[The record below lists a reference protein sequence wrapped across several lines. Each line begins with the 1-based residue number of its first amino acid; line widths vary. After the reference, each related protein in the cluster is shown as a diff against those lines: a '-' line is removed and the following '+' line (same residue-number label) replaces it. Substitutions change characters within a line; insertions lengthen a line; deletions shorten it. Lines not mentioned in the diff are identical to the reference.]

1 MKDPK
6 VLGFK
11 EFLKVNEG
19 NYDDPE
25 FSSEDWPSYD
35 DESIMR
41 KRKKSRMEDED
52 EDARKERL
60 DNLFS
65 MEDEWNEE
73 TGY

>member
-1 MKDPK
+1 MNDPK

-19 NYDDPE
+19 NYGDPDYA
-25 FSSEDWPSYD
+25 SEDWPSYD
-35 DESIMR
+35 DEPI
-41 KRKKSRMEDED
+41 RKKKRMSDFEDE
-52 EDARKERL
+52 EEKERL
-60 DNLFS
+60 DDLFS